1 MLIWAHLCP
10 KKEIPE
16 RSVVVI
22 SAAGRIGRG
31 MCLGLL
37 WAFAFGCATTND
49 IRMVQDDLFR
59 IEEKI
64 NKMRKDLERVER
76 GLGKPVKV
84 LEERPPFDFAKEFD
98 LTKRNQ
104 AQIMAKIDELK
115 DGLQM
120 ARGEV
125 ERQQYRMSELSQK
138 LDALEARLT
147 SFDAKLS
154 ALKPP
159 KPPEGEKG
167 GASPE
172 ASPSP
177 PPPPPIVATIDP
189 NKVYQVAYNDYQ
201 KGNYPLAILGLKD
214 FLSKYPQSARAE
226 DAQYL
231 LGECHYSLKQYENAF
246 GELDKLIRFYPQSPS
261 VPGAYLKSGFA
272 LWELNR
278 IPEATARLNDLI
290 KNYPDSEEAKQAKE
304 RLKAR
309 PKEKGLGTRPGM
321 KKG

>member
-1 MLIWAHLCP
+1 M
-10 KKEIPE
+10 
-16 RSVVVI
+16 R
-22 SAAGRIGRG
+22 SAAGKWGIGV
-31 MCLGLL
+31 CLGLL
-37 WAFAFGCATTND
+37 WAFTFGCATTND

-64 NKMRKDLERVER
+64 NKMRKDMERVER

-84 LEERPPFDFAKEFD
+84 LEEKPPFDFAKEFD

-104 AQIMAKIDELK
+104 AEIMVKIDELR
-115 DGLQM
+115 DSLQL

-138 LDALEARLT
+138 LDALGARLV

-167 GASPE
+167 APSPE
-172 ASPSP
+172 ASPAP

-189 NKVYQVAYNDYQ
+189 NKVYQVAYQDYQ

-214 FLSKYPQSARAE
+214 FLGKYPQSARAE

-231 LGECHYSLKQYENAF
+231 LGECYYSMKEHENAVT
-246 GELDKLIRFYPQSPS
+246 ELDKLIRLYPQSPF
-261 VPGAYLKSGFA
+261 VPGAYLKSGYA

-278 IPEATARLNDLI
+278 MPEATARLNDLI
-290 KNYPDSEEAKQAKE
+290 KSYPDSEEAKQARE

-309 PKEKGLGTRPGM
+309 PKGKGPAPKPGM